1 VQKVHRVKIV
11 KDHRGPVEETMP
23 AWCPGIRPSGLNC
36 KFQLCDWL
44 SEGWLCRKGGSDEG
58 AWFKMFME
66 QEEGRQTK
74 RGLPEGSP
82 LQSS

>member
-1 VQKVHRVKIV
+1 
-11 KDHRGPVEETMP
+11 MP
-23 AWCPGIRPSGLNC
+23 
-36 KFQLCDWL
+36 Q
-44 SEGWLCRKGGSDEG
+44 GGGGDEG